1 MLAVAALALTACG
14 NSGDAGGSGSSDGKS
29 LNIYTSVNETTMKE
43 LAKAFE
49 AKEGIK
55 ATYTRLVTGP
65 VVARYTAEATN
76 GTPGADVVI
85 LGNEPFFA
93 DGLSKGWFRD
103 VTPATV
109 PNAKDLAPEYQF
121 KGSLGVGLQRLD
133 GVVVN
138 TDKVKPEDAPK
149 TWNDLLDPKWKG
161 KIVANDPRA
170 IPIIM
175 AQYQELGKKLGD
187 QFLAGLGKQD
197 IQWSASGLAGVQA
210 VAAGERDVM
219 IGANDGFIIPLLATA
234 PNAPISKLAIL
245 SDAHLGY
252 AWNAGVSAKSAN
264 SENGMKF
271 LDWLRRRKASR
282 SSTGR
287 ARRRRAAGRHHRRS
301 VRAGAGLRGA
311 LRDRDARG
319 PEARAHPS
327 RAVVTESVADTE
339 PAIRIRGLS
348 NTYGRRPGSDGER
361 ALKSVDLDV
370 REGEFLVLLGPSG
383 CGKTTLLRCIAGP
396 GAARPREVDRS
407 AANASSTGRGSAR
420 AAERA
425 PVEHDVPVVRA
436 LAAHDGDKNVA
447 FPLQVRGSVAAEV
460 RERVEARCS
469 TRWDRRSSATRYPGQ
484 MSGGQQQ
491 RLALARALVGGPQV
505 VLFDEPLS
513 NVDAK
518 VRDKLRVELLSHAA
532 QLGFTAIY
540 VTHDQTEAMELADRI
555 AVMSQ
560 GRIAQLDA
568 PKAMYASPQ
577 NLHVARFLG
586 QSNEVEFVVKEY
598 DAQRRRVTGVASI
611 GPVVADWH
619 GRTDEPAPE
628 PEQTW
633 VAFGRPLDFTL
644 SRGPAGA
651 SGAPNRWTG
660 TVEAVRFVGLYTE
673 TVVRVGEAR
682 FRCWS
687 MPQTAGSAPDAVEAD
702 ASDGE
707 EVVVTATGLRA
718 MREA

>member
-1 MLAVAALALTACG
+1 MRVNFGQSRRARRRPGGSARALAVLAVAALALTACG

-55 ATYTRLVTGP
+55 VTYTRLVTGP

-138 TDKVKPEDAPK
+138 ADNVKPEDAPK

-210 VAAGERDVM
+210 VAAGERGVM

-271 LDWLRRRKASR
+271 LDWLLTPEGQQIFNGPSKTPAVL
-282 SSTGR
+282 
-287 ARRRRAAGRHHRRS
+287 AG
-301 VRAGAGLRGA
+301 VTIAGA
-311 LRDRDARG
+311 
-319 PEARAHPS
+319 
-327 RAVVTESVADTE
+327 
-339 PAIRIRGLS
+339 
-348 NTYGRRPGSDGER
+348 
-361 ALKSVDLDV
+361 
-370 REGEFLVLLGPSG
+370 F
-383 CGKTTLLRCIAGP
+383 
-396 GAARPREVDRS
+396 
-407 AANASSTGRGSAR
+407 
-420 AAERA
+420 
-425 PVEHDVPVVRA
+425 
-436 LAAHDGDKNVA
+436 
-447 FPLQVRGSVAAEV
+447 
-460 RERVEARCS
+460 
-469 TRWDRRSSATRYPGQ
+469 
-484 MSGGQQQ
+484 
-491 RLALARALVGGPQV
+491 
-505 VLFDEPLS
+505 
-513 NVDAK
+513 
-518 VRDKLRVELLSHAA
+518 
-532 QLGFTAIY
+532 
-540 VTHDQTEAMELADRI
+540 
-555 AVMSQ
+555 
-560 GRIAQLDA
+560 
-568 PKAMYASPQ
+568 
-577 NLHVARFLG
+577 
-586 QSNEVEFVVKEY
+586 
-598 DAQRRRVTGVASI
+598 
-611 GPVVADWH
+611 
-619 GRTDEPAPE
+619 APE
-628 PEQTW
+628 P
-633 VAFGRPLDFTL
+633 DFVVLSATVTPEDQKHVLTL
-644 SRGPAGA
+644 L
-651 SGAPNRWTG
+651 
-660 TVEAVRFVGLYTE
+660 GL
-673 TVVRVGEAR
+673 
-682 FRCWS
+682 S
-687 MPQTAGSAPDAVEAD
+687 
-702 ASDGE
+702 
-707 EVVVTATGLRA
+707 
-718 MREA
+718 